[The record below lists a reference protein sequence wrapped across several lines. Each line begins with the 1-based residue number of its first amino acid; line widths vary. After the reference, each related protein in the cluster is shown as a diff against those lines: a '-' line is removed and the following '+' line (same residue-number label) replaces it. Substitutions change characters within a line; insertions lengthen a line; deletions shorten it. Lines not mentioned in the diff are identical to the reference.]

1 MQFNAVVETNEH
13 ASSAVRVARL
23 HDSEGVHLNQIGGV
37 GHHDVGSRHPHQARR
52 GGEGSAPDRR
62 ESTRMR
68 PPMFGAPLLSLSR
81 QRDRS
86 ERARD

>member
-52 GGEGSAPDRR
+52 AVNAVRLIVAKASALRPPCSAPL
-62 ESTRMR
+62 
-68 PPMFGAPLLSLSR
+68 FYPLAGKA
-81 QRDRS
+81 
-86 ERARD
+86 EGYE